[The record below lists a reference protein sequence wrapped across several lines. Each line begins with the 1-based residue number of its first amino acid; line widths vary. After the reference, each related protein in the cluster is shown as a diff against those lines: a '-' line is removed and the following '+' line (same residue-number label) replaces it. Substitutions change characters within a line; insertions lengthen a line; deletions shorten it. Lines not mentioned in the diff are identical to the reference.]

1 MSGEAK
7 EPPAEQEPS
16 GKILYRA
23 LDRGQMSWVVRDWES
38 LLAPDHT
45 ARAIWQLAGRLDWSE
60 FEKTIGSREQ
70 SGGRPVWEPRLLAS
84 VWMYAHTLGVGSA
97 RAVERMQG
105 YEPGLQWLTAGE
117 VINHHSLSDFRITE
131 TKKLERLF
139 SQVLAVLDQDGL
151 IDLSVVMQDGTK
163 IQAVAGKQS
172 MHRRKTLEEHF
183 TQAQAVVAELG
194 QQCQSE
200 SAEQTETGMQR
211 RARQRVGRL
220 EQALEVLE
228 QREQA
233 APKRDRAQVRASES
247 EPEARKMKHPDGGWS
262 PSYNVQMVTEASHQV
277 VVGITVTDAA
287 NDVHELAGGVEM
299 VEQNLGRKP
308 ITMVADGGYAS
319 RDNVEQMARKEVVL
333 VAPWKSEQ
341 ARQSSVQSR
350 HGIQAGYGPEA
361 FLVQGEELRCPSG
374 KMLTFAGV
382 RILHGLPHRVYE
394 AGIDDCAGCLQKPQC
409 CPRRPARMVR
419 LVQESPAM
427 QNYLQRMQQ
436 PAMQELYQKRATVAE
451 FPNLWIKHLR
461 KWRRFSVRGKVKA
474 CREALWRALSYNA
487 EQWIRALRAPQVA

>member
-1 MSGEAK
+1 MPEEAEKGRDK
-7 EPPAEQEPS
+7 EAR
-16 GKILYRA
+16 GRILYRQ
-23 LDRGQMSWVVRDWES
+23 LDRAQMALVVRDWES
-38 LLAPDHT
+38 LLAADHA
-45 ARAIWQLAGRLDWSE
+45 ARAIWELAGRLDWSE
-60 FEKTIGSREQ
+60 FEASIGSREQ

-172 MHRRKTLEEHF
+172 MHRRKTLEEHMA
-183 TQAQAVVAELG
+183 QAQAVVAELG

-200 SAEQTETGMQR
+200 SPEQTETGMQR
-211 RARQRVGRL
+211 RARQRVARL
-220 EQALEVLE
+220 EQALEVLG

-233 APKRDRAQVRASES
+233 ADKRDRAQVRASES

-262 PSYNVQMVTEASHQV
+262 PSYNVQIVTEASHQV

-319 RDNVEQMARKEVVL
+319 RDNVEQMARQEVVL

-374 KMLTFAGV
+374 TVLRFAGV

-394 AGIDDCAGCLQKPQC
+394 AAATDCARCVLKPQC
-409 CPRRPARMVR
+409 CPRRPARQVR
-419 LVQESPAM
+419 LVQESAAM
-427 QNYLQRMQQ
+427 QQYLQRMQQ
-436 PAMQELYQKRATVAE
+436 PATQELYQKRAAVAE
-451 FPNLWIKHLR
+451 YPNLWMKHLR
-461 KWRRFSVRGKVKA
+461 KWRRFSVRGKAKA

-487 EQWIRALRAPQVA
+487 EQWIRALRLPQTA